1 MRPLLRC
8 GGDEP
13 VHEVAR
19 RIGERAGSYALVRLA
34 EPSTFVSPAALDT
47 LTRRH
52 LRETFRAIRHV
63 QIRADQDWI
72 RRLTHDR

>member
-1 MRPLLRC
+1 VQKPAP
-8 GGDEP
+8 G
-13 VHEVAR
+13 
-19 RIGERAGSYALVRLA
+19 
-34 EPSTFVSPAALDT
+34 PSTFVSPAALDT

>member
-1 MRPLLRC
+1 MSQCEHWDSRPAPREAVQKPAP
-8 GGDEP
+8 G
-13 VHEVAR
+13 
-19 RIGERAGSYALVRLA
+19 
-34 EPSTFVSPAALDT
+34 PSTFVSPAALDT